1 MNNIFR
7 ETQVNIKTI
16 TGEVVAAAEVH
27 SPASSALPRLLAAC
41 SSRHM
46 GQVDSFGTV
55 VAIVITAMY

>member
-7 ETQVNIKTI
+7 ETQVNMKTI
-16 TGEVVAAAEVH
+16 TGEVVAAAVVH

-41 SSRHM
+41 SSGHT

-55 VAIVITAMY
+55 VAFAITAAY